1 MAGRSVVT
9 MRTFS
14 VRTWLAR
21 QLGIP
26 PETLVLAGEVVT
38 PEGAREIRYLR
49 SGQYVISV
57 LVTGGAS
64 PGLGWHVEA
73 MWPDGRAMADVPSDQ
88 RLSP

>member
-1 MAGRSVVT
+1 

-14 VRTWLAR
+14 VRTWLGR

-26 PETLVLAGEVVT
+26 PEALVLAGEVVT

-57 LVTGGAS
+57 LVTTATETGFR
-64 PGLGWHVEA
+64 WHVDA
-73 MWPDGRAMADVPSDQ
+73 MWPDGRATADVPSDQ
-88 RLSP
+88 TLEA